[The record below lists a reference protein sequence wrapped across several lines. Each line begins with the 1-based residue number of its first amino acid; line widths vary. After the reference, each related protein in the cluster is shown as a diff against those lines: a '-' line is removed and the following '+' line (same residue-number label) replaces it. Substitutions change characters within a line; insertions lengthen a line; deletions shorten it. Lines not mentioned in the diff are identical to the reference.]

1 MKYEMI
7 IFDVDGTLWDACDAT
22 MEAANTVAS
31 KYPGMKKVTLE
42 DVNYVMGTTA
52 DEIADILYPEMDKA
66 EAMKKIKEIVA
77 LTQDI
82 INKKGGTFYDGA
94 ISVIKYLSGKYK
106 LGIVT
111 NNIDNYAKLLIEKG
125 NLEGCFVDYIGA
137 LSYDIKKGDA
147 IKMMLKRNNVTNAC
161 YIGDIEKDLIASK
174 EAGVDFIHAKYGF
187 GKDLEYD
194 TFINDIKELKDML

>member
-111 NNIDNYAKLLIEKG
+111 NNIDNYAKLLIGKG

-147 IKMMLKRNNVTNAC
+147 IKMMLKRNNITKAC
-161 YIGDIEKDLIASK
+161 YIGDIEKDLIASN